1 MHTDLLESKQ
11 KDTRWQAAMKGCRG
25 RMHYTGGAV
34 IREIRAKTLVS
45 KVQGLD
51 TFFGLDYGMNLYRG
65 CQHHC
70 IYCDSRSLC
79 YGIEAFDRDV
89 LVKANAVEVLE
100 SELSRKRKK
109 GIIGTGSMNDPY
121 MPLEDE
127 VGLTRS
133 ALEVIASYGFG
144 VHVVTK
150 SDLVLR
156 DTVIL
161 QKISRGAGSV
171 VSLTI
176 TTVDDDL
183 SRKIEP
189 GAPPSSA
196 RLHALKALAEAGIE
210 TRIALMPTLPFI
222 EDTWEN
228 VSSIVEEAHR
238 CGVTAIVPWF
248 GMSMR
253 DQQRVHF
260 YDRLDE
266 LFPGMRRRYEE
277 RYGDDYM
284 CPSPDADSL
293 FERFEHLCAAYDI
306 ATSVQQALAPTGEQL
321 RLFS

>member
-1 MHTDLLESKQ
+1 MIT
-11 KDTRWQAAMKGCRG
+11 
-25 RMHYTGGAV
+25 
-34 IREIRAKTLVS
+34 EIRAKTLVS
-45 KVQGLD
+45 RVQGLD
-51 TFFGLDYGMNLYRG
+51 TYFGLDYGMNLYRG

-79 YGIEAFDRDV
+79 YGIDAFDRDV
-89 LVKANAVEVLE
+89 LIKANAVELLE
-100 SELSRKRKK
+100 SELRRKRKK

-121 MPLEDE
+121 MPLEDK
-127 VGLTRS
+127 VCLTRR

-156 DTVIL
+156 DIAIL
-161 QKISRGAGSV
+161 QKISRGARSV

-176 TTVDDDL
+176 TTADDDL

-196 RLHALKALAEAGIE
+196 RFLALKTLAEAGIE

-222 EDTWEN
+222 DDTWEN
-228 VSSIVEEAHR
+228 VSAIVEASRR

-253 DQQRVHF
+253 DRQREHF

-266 LFPGMRRRYEE
+266 LLPGMRRRYEE
-277 RYGDDYM
+277 RYGNGYM
-284 CPSPDADSL
+284 CPSPNADRL
-293 FERFEHLCAAYDI
+293 FERFARLCAEYRI
-306 ATSVQQALAPTGEQL
+306 ATSVQPSLAPTGEQL
-321 RLFS
+321 QMFAEA